1 MVVYPKMQVVVG
13 MKYSFLNTQLSKNGG
28 GVDTFLE
35 ALPVNNGRT
44 GLVIFLF
51 GNPHLL
57 EGG

>member
-13 MKYSFLNTQLSKNGG
+13 MKYFFLNTQLSKNGG
-28 GVDTFLE
+28 GVATFLE
-35 ALPVNNGRT
+35 ALPVNDRRT